1 MNRIKTAPFVASL
14 VLGLAMLTT
23 GCWTSSSAE
32 ETGSSQASA
41 SGSSGS
47 KMQARSEAS
56 GDESPTPKKRQTDPI
71 DPGEVPAVGTKVTLS
86 EAQWRKR
93 LDAET
98 FKIMR
103 KAGTEP
109 AGSGELLH
117 NKKTG
122 IYYCAACGA
131 PLYSSR
137 HKFDSG
143 TGWPSYYRGFAEGRL
158 DTKDDD
164 RFGMTRTEVH
174 CARCGGHLGHIFN
187 DGPPPTGKRHC
198 INSAALTFRPANKDG
213 VVEDPPEP
221 IPSDEAR
228 SASQTD

>member
-1 MNRIKTAPFVASL
+1 MKPIKTAPIVAAL
-14 VLGLAMLTT
+14 ALGLGLLTT
-23 GCWTSSSAE
+23 GCWTSSTAE
-32 ETGSSQASA
+32 ETGSSKASA
-41 SGSSGS
+41 TGSSGS
-47 KMQARSEAS
+47 TMQARSEAS
-56 GDESPTPKKRQTDPI
+56 GDESPTQGKRRTEPI
-71 DPGEVPAVGTKVTLS
+71 DPGDVPAGGTKVTLS

-93 LDAET
+93 LDNET
-98 FKIMR
+98 FEIMR
-103 KAGTEP
+103 EAGTEP

-117 NKKTG
+117 NEKAG

-143 TGWPSYYRGFAEGRL
+143 TGWPSYFRGFAEGRL
-158 DTKDDD
+158 GTKDDD

-174 CARCGGHLGHIFN
+174 CARCGGHLGHIFD

-198 INSAALTFRPANKDG
+198 INSVALTFRPANEDG
-213 VVEDPPEP
+213 VVENPPEP

-228 SASQTD
+228 NASKTD